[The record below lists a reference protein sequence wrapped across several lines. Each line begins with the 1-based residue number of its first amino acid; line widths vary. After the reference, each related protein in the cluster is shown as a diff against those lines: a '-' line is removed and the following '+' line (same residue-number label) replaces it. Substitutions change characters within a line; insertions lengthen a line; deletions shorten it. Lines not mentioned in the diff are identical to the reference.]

1 MSDMSKIKISY
12 TGTQNLI
19 LKYMAM
25 RMRMNKPLVSVE
37 EIMNFSP
44 ERFKRKDTLR
54 LSLKSL
60 VKNNFI
66 KEKDGNYIIT
76 NFGKKAPYVVASN
89 HFESLSAQSKKRHK
103 KSLKDLDDW
112 SK

>member
-1 MSDMSKIKISY
+1 MK
-12 TGTQNLI
+12 
-19 LKYMAM
+19 
-25 RMRMNKPLVSVE
+25 KPLVSVE

-44 ERFKRKDTLR
+44 ERFNRKDKLK

-60 VKNNFI
+60 VKSNFI

-76 NFGKKAPYVVASN
+76 NFGKKVPSIVASN
-89 HFESLSAQSKKRHK
+89 YFESLSVQSKKRYK